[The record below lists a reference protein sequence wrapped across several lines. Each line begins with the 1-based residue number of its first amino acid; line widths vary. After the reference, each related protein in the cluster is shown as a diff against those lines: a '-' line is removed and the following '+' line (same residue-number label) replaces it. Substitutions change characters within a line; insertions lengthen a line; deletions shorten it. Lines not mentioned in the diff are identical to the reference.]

1 MNASN
6 KRTATNTRLK
16 AAKRQQMKRIRAIR
30 MKRDERYKND
40 NKVRDKKDQTFN
52 TVCKENKSRF
62 IEKPSRLKSTKRNTH
77 RG

>member
-1 MNASN
+1 
-6 KRTATNTRLK
+6 
-16 AAKRQQMKRIRAIR
+16 MKRIRAIR

-40 NKVRDKKDQTFN
+40 KKVRDKKDQAFN

-62 IEKPSRLKSTKRNTH
+62 IEKPSRLKSTKINTH